1 MRQRSL
7 HFESLRSNYPPD
19 RNEHGLARLGVMT
32 IFAVLRV
39 KEKVA
44 VIVVGDAF
52 DIEDGV
58 VVGDIVVNVNGGAVG
73 TEISIAVRDLVV
85 NVCAVVRV
93 NVVSVDANSVELHPK
108 YFEWMKPLC
117 IVTVSA
123 DDV

>member
-1 MRQRSL
+1 
-7 HFESLRSNYPPD
+7 
-19 RNEHGLARLGVMT
+19 MT

-73 TEISIAVRDLVV
+73 TEISIVVRDLVV

-93 NVVSVDANSVELHPK
+93 DVVSVDANSVELHPK
-108 YFEWMKPLC
+108 YFEWMKPLR
-117 IVTVSA
+117 IVTVNA
-123 DDV
+123 DDVGSPAGAEQSLPTRRHPTFPLEAKSQ